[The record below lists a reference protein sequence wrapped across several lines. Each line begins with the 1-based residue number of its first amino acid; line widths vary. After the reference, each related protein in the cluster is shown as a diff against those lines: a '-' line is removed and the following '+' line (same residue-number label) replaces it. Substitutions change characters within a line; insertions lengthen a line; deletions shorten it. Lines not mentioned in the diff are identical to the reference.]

1 MSLDGQN
8 TDYIPCFWSGAQPVS
23 SSAIKNIPEFGQK
36 EGYDWFGVYWTT
48 SEDLS
53 GMYTPTAGQKRVLTD
68 ITKWRE
74 QVTFPDLER
83 VDWKSCA
90 GRDQQMISPDKL
102 TYFLG
107 MADGFF
113 ERLHHLMGFEEAVIA
128 IAEEPETVAWFIPL
142 ILTLQRLRRNS

>member
-1 MSLDGQN
+1 
-8 TDYIPCFWSGAQPVS
+8 
-23 SSAIKNIPEFGQK
+23 
-36 EGYDWFGVYWTT
+36 
-48 SEDLS
+48 
-53 GMYTPTAGQKRVLTD
+53 MYTPTAGQKRVLTD